1 MLGKTFSHVIVGGVS
16 GHRGSWRSDSRSAT
30 FTMDPFFVAATL
42 GVPEHGPGSLN
53 LGGLRLP
60 LQCERR
66 QRKNLR
72 ERSDCVDDQLKIE

>member
-1 MLGKTFSHVIVGGVS
+1 MSL
-16 GHRGSWRSDSRSAT
+16 WAT
-30 FTMDPFFVAATL
+30 FLGIEDLGDPIRGRLLLVTMDPFFVAATL
-42 GVPEHGPGSLN
+42 GSPEHGPGSLN

-72 ERSDCVDDQLKIE
+72 ERSNCVDDQFKDRINY